1 MIFGERI
8 SEPANMYGE
17 VCEATLPQTGIR
29 IGAPSA
35 LFVRADGDAESKD
48 PVVPDVPVGGGMP
61 GALSDPV
68 LDAARR
74 WLRSQAGAS

>member
-29 IGAPSA
+29 IGHRRRCSFAPM
-35 LFVRADGDAESKD
+35 
-48 PVVPDVPVGGGMP
+48 GMP
-61 GALSDPV
+61 KARIRLFQMS
-68 LDAARR
+68 LWAAACREP
-74 WLRSQAGAS
+74 